1 MKVHLRLDGQSRTLD
16 AQALDIDPRDDSH
29 RILDRLART
38 LELPSLKA
46 QNLVVDRH
54 PDGVVIRPPA
64 IFG

>member
-16 AQALDIDPRDDSH
+16 SQALDIDARDDSA
-29 RILDRLART
+29 RILAQLART
-38 LELPSLKA
+38 LDLPSLKMH
-46 QNLVVDRH
+46 NLVVDRH